1 MDLLLIRHGEPV
13 RIAESEGPADPPL
26 SPRGIVQAER
36 LAVWLA
42 DERLDA
48 MWSSP
53 MRRARETA
61 EPIARHH
68 GLDVVID
75 DELAEFDR
83 EATSY
88 IPYEELKAT
97 NDPQY
102 RAMITDRLHEMEVDG
117 PAFQSGV
124 VRAFERVIEANPGR
138 TVAVT
143 CHGGVINAYLA
154 HILGIDRILWFA
166 PDYTSISRVAASRR
180 GIRSVVSVNE
190 TAHLRG
196 LHEPQ

>member
-1 MDLLLIRHGEPV
+1 MDLFLIRHAEPV
-13 RIAESEGPADPPL
+13 RIAESEGPADPEL
-26 SPRGIVQAER
+26 SGRGVRQADR

-61 EPIARHH
+61 APVARHH
-68 GLDVVID
+68 QLDVVID

-97 NDPQY
+97 DDPRY
-102 RAMITDRLHEMEVDG
+102 KAMIEDRLHEMAIDG

-124 VRAFERVIEANPGR
+124 VAAFERVIAANPSR

-143 CHGGVINAYLA
+143 CHGGVVNAYLA

-166 PDYTSISRVAASRR
+166 PDYTSISRVVAA
-180 GIRSVVSVNE
+180 RSGLRTVVSVNE

-196 LHEPQ
+196 SGLL

>member
-1 MDLLLIRHGEPV
+1 MELLLIRHAEPV
-13 RIAESEGPADPPL
+13 RIAESEGPADPLL
-26 SPRGIVQAER
+26 SPRGVMQAER

-53 MRRARETA
+53 MRRAQETA
-61 EPIARHH
+61 APVARHH
-68 GLDVVID
+68 GLDVVVD

-97 NDPQY
+97 NDPRY
-102 RAMITDRLHEMEVDG
+102 LAMVTNKLHEMEVDG
-117 PAFQSGV
+117 PAFQHGV
-124 VRAFERVIEANPGR
+124 VAAFERVIAANPSR

-143 CHGGVINAYLA
+143 CHGGVVNAYLA
-154 HILGIDRILWFA
+154 HILGIDRLLWFA
-166 PDYTSISRVAASRR
+166 PDYTSISRVTAN
-180 GIRSVVSVNE
+180 RSGMRTVVSVNE

-196 LHEPQ
+196 SGLL